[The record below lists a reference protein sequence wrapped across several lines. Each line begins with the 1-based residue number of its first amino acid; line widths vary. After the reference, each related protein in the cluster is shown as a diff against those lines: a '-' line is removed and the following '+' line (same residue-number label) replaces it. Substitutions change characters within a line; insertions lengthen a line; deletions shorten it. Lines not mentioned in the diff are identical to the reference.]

1 VSGGLRAFPLCAG
14 TAARAYSERRCEH
27 SQKFE
32 RRGAHCETT
41 HSTFFNH
48 ERRRL
53 VRYDPMGNVLPVYTP
68 KPGERPLPPART
80 ELPAKTGARG
90 SEKAA
95 NAA

>member
-1 VSGGLRAFPLCAG
+1 
-14 TAARAYSERRCEH
+14 
-27 SQKFE
+27 
-32 RRGAHCETT
+32 
-41 HSTFFNH
+41 
-48 ERRRL
+48 